1 MSMWRRFHMTAGPG
15 ANILVVAS
23 SVCEHFN
30 EILLTVVCVKWIC
43 VCVCAYIYRPKYT
56 ILISTA
62 QRESCY
68 DSLCTGC

>member
-43 VCVCAYIYRPKYT
+43 VCVRVCVY
-56 ILISTA
+56 L
-62 QRESCY
+62 
-68 DSLCTGC
+68 